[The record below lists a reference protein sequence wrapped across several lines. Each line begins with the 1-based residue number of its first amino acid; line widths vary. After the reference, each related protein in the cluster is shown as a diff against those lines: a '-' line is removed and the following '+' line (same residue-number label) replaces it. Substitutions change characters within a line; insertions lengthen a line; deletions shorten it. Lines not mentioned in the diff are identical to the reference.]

1 MIELSES
8 TAGQLIYLGIFLG
21 VLLIFEGLLQAFSGG
36 ANKAEAK
43 NRRLRLIAK
52 GATPEEVL
60 SLLKPRQTQ
69 WRLHWLPFIGT
80 LPTDLRRAGLTIQ
93 AGTILMIC
101 FVATIAMAIA
111 LSTRINPAFAVGVAV
126 LLGLLLPMIVIR
138 KKRDKRLALLSSQLP
153 DALDLMSR
161 GLKVGHPLNTTIA
174 SVARDMIDPVA
185 TEFGIILDQISYGD
199 DLVGAFRDFADRI
212 DAEDAR
218 YLATAVAIQNGT
230 GGDLARILATL
241 AKVIRGRITM
251 RKKIMAISS
260 EGRMTAGFMS
270 LLPVFIFGSTSISSP
285 NYYFGVSDDPM
296 FRPMAIAVVALV
308 VANFLAMRRLV
319 NFRI

>member
-1 MIELSES
+1 MIQLSES
-8 TAGQLIYLGIFLG
+8 TVGQLIYLGIFLG
-21 VLLIFEGLLQAFSGG
+21 VLLIFEGLQQAFSGG
-36 ANKAEAK
+36 ANKTEAR

-52 GATPEEVL
+52 GATTEEVL
-60 SLLKPRQTQ
+60 SLLKPRQAQ
-69 WRLHWLPFIGT
+69 WRLYWLPFIGR
-80 LPTDLRRAGLTIQ
+80 LPADLRRAGLTIQ
-93 AGTILMIC
+93 AGTIVMIC
-101 FVATIAMAIA
+101 FASTIAIALA
-111 LSTRINPAFAVGVAV
+111 LSTRINLAIAIAGAAF
-126 LLGLLLPMIVIR
+126 LCLLLPLIVIR
-138 KKRDKRLALLSSQLP
+138 KMRDKRLALLTSQLP

-174 SVARDMIDPVA
+174 SVARDMVDPVA

-199 DLVGAFRDFADRI
+199 DLVGAFRDFSDRI
-212 DAEDAR
+212 DVEDAR

-251 RKKIMAISS
+251 RKRIMAVSS

-270 LLPVFIFGSTSISSP
+270 LLPIFIFGSTSITSP

-308 VANFLAMRRLV
+308 IANFLAMRRLV
-319 NFRI
+319 NFKT